1 MRVDEKILK
10 ALLAKDEPVCSK
22 DIAFT
27 LNISEKTV
35 KKYINMLKDIVP
47 NYGATIITK
56 QRVGSYIVVHEP
68 EAFNQFLAMQSNA
81 KTMDDPIL
89 RKRYILTR
97 LILSDDFINIYDLAD
112 EISCS
117 TSLIRDD
124 LKGIKNVSESYS
136 LKLVHSHSNGYRI
149 LGEETD
155 IRRCLVHECRESSFI
170 KNTFVQSSIS
180 KNAIDI
186 IHKTVKEVLSHFNI
200 SVSEESINSLTLH
213 ILISIN
219 RIETNNAIE
228 LDDTYDSLKFKSTP
242 EYFASTHIIKKLES
256 ILNVQFTDD
265 EITYLTMHISGQQ
278 RLYYHEYL
286 RVAINDKAL
295 LFYNRLLRNVL
306 QYADEDFFNDK
317 ELRTS
322 LLNHIVPFISRV
334 ENNMQIEKS
343 EINNIK
349 NEFPYAYDLAVAG
362 LAFLKEDGYSVNE
375 IEISYF
381 ALHLQL
387 SLEKR
392 KQSNVLKYNVLVY
405 SNEITSI
412 FHMLSYK
419 LTENFKD
426 KINEIVFT
434 SSLDKFN
441 HSAEDFQLLLNTTNT
456 RENLPT
462 NTINISHYINAKDI
476 DIVSN
481 AFKQLDSKIM
491 NTIMLKDYLFFEF
504 DASNRNEV
512 FRAMTEKINKT
523 IKLPDDFI
531 SRLNDREELAST
543 EYDNRIAIPHPLKS
557 EDLPGFIAVARLSKP
572 ILWNTKQV
580 QLVFLICNG
589 SDSNPLFYTKLVH
602 IIQSTEAS
610 QNLLQAKTFNEFTE
624 ILEKL

>member
-1 MRVDEKILK
+1 
-10 ALLAKDEPVCSK
+10 
-22 DIAFT
+22 
-27 LNISEKTV
+27 
-35 KKYINMLKDIVP
+35 
-47 NYGATIITK
+47 
-56 QRVGSYIVVHEP
+56 
-68 EAFNQFLAMQSNA
+68 
-81 KTMDDPIL
+81 
-89 RKRYILTR
+89 
-97 LILSDDFINIYDLAD
+97 
-112 EISCS
+112 
-117 TSLIRDD
+117 
-124 LKGIKNVSESYS
+124 
-136 LKLVHSHSNGYRI
+136 
-149 LGEETD
+149 
-155 IRRCLVHECRESSFI
+155 
-170 KNTFVQSSIS
+170 
-180 KNAIDI
+180 
-186 IHKTVKEVLSHFNI
+186 
-200 SVSEESINSLTLH
+200 
-213 ILISIN
+213 
-219 RIETNNAIE
+219 
-228 LDDTYDSLKFKSTP
+228 
-242 EYFASTHIIKKLES
+242 
-256 ILNVQFTDD
+256 
-265 EITYLTMHISGQQ
+265 
-278 RLYYHEYL
+278 
-286 RVAINDKAL
+286 
-295 LFYNRLLRNVL
+295 
-306 QYADEDFFNDK
+306 
-317 ELRTS
+317 
-322 LLNHIVPFISRV
+322 
-334 ENNMQIEKS
+334 
-343 EINNIK
+343 
-349 NEFPYAYDLAVAG
+349 
-362 LAFLKEDGYSVNE
+362 
-375 IEISYF
+375 
-381 ALHLQL
+381 
-387 SLEKR
+387 
-392 KQSNVLKYNVLVY
+392 
-405 SNEITSI
+405 
-412 FHMLSYK
+412 MLSYK